1 MSFQNKIDLDT
12 YKFIIETLTKSDDL
26 TVMGSQLTSMLI
38 GATGAKG
45 ATLFIINTEKEELE
59 ILATEGL
66 SSAYVNKGPI
76 LVDQSMKH
84 ESNRT
89 PVIIIDTQKSDIL
102 QYPDKAEEEGVRT
115 IVSLPINIRGK
126 VIGALRIYHSTV
138 WEPSE
143 EDLSFL
149 QVLTHNVGMALM
161 YFRLSTTVLE
171 IKESVNDIHAIWL

>member
-12 YKFIIETLTKSDDL
+12 YKLIIETLTNADDL
-26 TVMGSQLTSMLI
+26 FVMGSQLTSLLI

-45 ATLFIINTEKEELE
+45 ATLFILNTEKEEFE

-76 LVDQSMKH
+76 LVDQSIKH
-84 ESNRT
+84 ESNQN
-89 PVIIIDTQKSDIL
+89 PVIIKDVQNSDML
-102 QYPDKAEEEGVRT
+102 QYPEKASDEGIRS

-138 WEPSE
+138 LKLSD
-143 EDLSFL
+143 EDLTFL

-161 YFRLSTTVLE
+161 YFRLSTTVQE
-171 IKESVNDIHAIWL
+171 VKESVNAIHPIWL

>member
-89 PVIIIDTQKSDIL
+89 PVIIIDAQKSDIL

-149 QVLTHNVGMALM
+149 QVLTHHVGMALM
-161 YFRLSTTVLE
+161 YFRLSTTVRE